1 MTEVNCAEACKN
13 GCVLGDECP
22 HREYVGEAASFIAN
36 TSLDQMLQIS
46 QDRFIKQMEADAA
59 KVDAMMPEL
68 PELKLP
74 EGF

>member
-1 MTEVNCAEACKN
+1 MWAKLLA
-13 GCVLGDECP
+13 LLP
-22 HREYVGEAASFIAN
+22 IRPY
-36 TSLDQMLQIS
+36 QMLQIS

-68 PELKLP
+68 PKLPELKLP